1 MAQTSSAE
9 VLPPPTG
16 APPRARP
23 GHGHPWLTLVAVAL
37 GVMMVGLDATVVSVA
52 NPAIARDLHASLSG
66 LQWVTNAYL
75 LALAVSLI
83 PAGKIADRFGRKR
96 TFLAGVVGFAVAS
109 VAIGL
114 SGGLGMVVFWRVVQ
128 GFAGALLQ
136 PASLALLRNTFP
148 AEKLNAA
155 IGIWGST
162 VGISIA
168 GGPIVGGLLVEH
180 VNWESVFFL
189 NAPLGVV
196 ALLTGL
202 WVIRESRDE
211 EAAGSFDLPGVALLT
226 GSLFFLVWGLIK
238 AGEHGFGHTTPLAS
252 FAGAAVVGAAFV
264 VNELRVERPLLP
276 LSLFRS
282 VSLSAATLLIVLG
295 FFAMFGTIFFITLYM
310 QAVHGM
316 TPVQSGVRMLPMT
329 GIFIVASPIAGF
341 LTSRF
346 GPRVPLALGMAFTA
360 AAMFGLSRIGVDAP
374 YGQIWPWFVLVGL
387 AFGMVIVAGTEA
399 IVGNAPAHLAGV
411 AGGLQQTASQLG
423 GVLGTSVLGVLLSTK
438 VGNVLTD
445 RLTGAGV
452 PAPAAHR
459 LAGQTGLV
467 SQGVAPVPPGT
478 PEPAAHAITT
488 GSHLAFMDGFQSSL
502 TVAGVVA
509 AVAVL
514 AALAV
519 RKGQSPVEG
528 VAVG

>member
-9 VLPPPTG
+9 ILRPPTE
-16 APPRARP
+16 APARARP

-109 VAIGL
+109 LAIGL

-148 AEKLNAA
+148 AERLNAA

-189 NAPLGVV
+189 NAPLGVI

-202 WVIRESRDE
+202 WVIRESKDE
-211 EAAGSFDLPGVALLT
+211 EAAGSFDLPGVALLSA
-226 GSLFFLVWGLIK
+226 SLFFLVWGLIK

-252 FAGAAVVGAAFV
+252 FAAAVVLGAGFV
-264 VNELRVERPLLP
+264 VNELRAEHPLLP

-282 VSLSAATLLIVLG
+282 VSLSAATGLIVLG

-316 TPVQSGVRMLPMT
+316 SPVQSGVRMLPMT

-374 YGQIWPWFVLVGL
+374 YNQIWPWFVLVGL

-411 AGGLQQTASQLG
+411 AGGLQQTASQIG
-423 GVLGTSVLGVLLSTK
+423 GVLGTSVLGVLLST
-438 VGNVLTD
+438 
-445 RLTGAGV
+445 
-452 PAPAAHR
+452 
-459 LAGQTGLV
+459 
-467 SQGVAPVPPGT
+467 
-478 PEPAAHAITT
+478 
-488 GSHLAFMDGFQSSL
+488 
-502 TVAGVVA
+502 
-509 AVAVL
+509 
-514 AALAV
+514 
-519 RKGQSPVEG
+519 
-528 VAVG
+528 